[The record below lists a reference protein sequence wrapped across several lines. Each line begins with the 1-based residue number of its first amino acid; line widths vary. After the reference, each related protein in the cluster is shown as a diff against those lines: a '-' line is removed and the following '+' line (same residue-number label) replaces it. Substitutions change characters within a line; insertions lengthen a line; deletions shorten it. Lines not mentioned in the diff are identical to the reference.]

1 MTSAVIFD
9 LWRTLVPL
17 TSSHRSAALRST
29 ASALGCADRDQ
40 FDRTWRATRAWRET
54 RALPVYLR
62 DLRRATGAGW
72 SSSQLDAAMTARR
85 EAHFAAFS
93 EVRPAVRETLT
104 GLRALGFR
112 LGLVSNCTSDVRE
125 MLRDS
130 GLEDHFDAVVLSAEV
145 GLMKPDPEIFRLAMG
160 RLDVSRGFYVGDGD
174 DGELAGAR
182 SAGLVDI
189 LLDLGEGRSG
199 THRVHRIEDIS
210 EIVRG
215 DPL

>member
-1 MTSAVIFD
+1 
-9 LWRTLVPL
+9 
-17 TSSHRSAALRST
+17 
-29 ASALGCADRDQ
+29 
-40 FDRTWRATRAWRET
+40 
-54 RALPVYLR
+54 
-62 DLRRATGAGW
+62 
-72 SSSQLDAAMTARR
+72 MTARR